1 MDLINFLTT
10 SCRFINKI
18 LDLLNANVQLI
29 LFFDIYKA
37 IKLAKCSPIDVD
49 GILSEQRRQQQQQVK
64 KKSVE
69 VEIQTE
75 LHPVPFNKDEKYVW
89 NLWDLRRKA
98 IELADLRGK
107 KTTSAQTAV
116 SYHRLDIAQQHYESR
131 EKSLQTRESKESNT
145 N

>member
-1 MDLINFLTT
+1 M
-10 SCRFINKI
+10 
-18 LDLLNANVQLI
+18 LNANVQLI

-49 GILSEQRRQQQQQVK
+49 GILSEQQRQQPLK

-69 VEIQTE
+69 METQTE
-75 LHPVPFNKDEKYVW
+75 LHPVPFHKDEKYVW

-107 KTTSAQTAV
+107 KTTSAQTAMT
-116 SYHRLDIAQQHYESR
+116 YHRLDIAQQHYENR

>member
-1 MDLINFLTT
+1 M
-10 SCRFINKI
+10 
-18 LDLLNANVQLI
+18 LNANVQLI

-49 GILSEQRRQQQQQVK
+49 GILSEQQRQQPLK

-69 VEIQTE
+69 METQTE
-75 LHPVPFNKDEKYVW
+75 LHPVPFHKDEKYVW

-107 KTTSAQTAV
+107 KTTSAQTALT
-116 SYHRLDIAQQHYESR
+116 YHRLDVAQQHYENR
-131 EKSLQTRESKESNT
+131 EKSLQTRESKKSNT